1 MSYNLANIIPQGHQN
16 FGANMDSAMS
26 SMWNVNQANQQASL
40 ANKALGGGQGGGQ
53 NQGIPPMQPYN
64 MQQGGNRQVRAV
76 GGDLVPVGYNQ
87 SHWGGGS
94 GGPFGQTMGFNL
106 ADDNQRPMYE
116 QSMNAMRAQRQQD
129 MNMQLNNQRQ
139 KLQMMWPLLSQMFG
153 MGMGGMGG
161 GGGMRGAQYN
171 TNFGANGSAY

>member
-1 MSYNLANIIPQGHQN
+1 MSYNLANIIPQGHRN
-16 FGANMDSAMS
+16 FGGQMSNAMD

-40 ANKALGGGQGGGQ
+40 ANKALGQGGGGGG
-53 NQGIPPMQPYN
+53 GIPPMQPYN
-64 MQQGGNRQVRAV
+64 LNQPGNQVRAV
-76 GGDLVPVGYNQ
+76 GGDLVPTGYNQ

-106 ADDNQRPMYE
+106 ADPNQRPMYE
-116 QSMNAMRAQRQQD
+116 QSMNTMRGQRQQD
-129 MNMQLNNQRQ
+129 QDMALSGQRQ

-153 MGMGGMGG
+153 LGMGGGMG

-171 TNFGANGSAY
+171 TNFGASGSAY

>member
-1 MSYNLANIIPQGHQN
+1 MSYNLANIIPQGHQD
-16 FGANMDSAMS
+16 FGANMDNAMS

-40 ANKALGGGQGGGQ
+40 ANKSLGGGGGMA
-53 NQGIPPMQPYN
+53 GIPPMQPYY
-64 MQQGGNRQVRAV
+64 MQQPGNRQVRAV

-106 ADDNQRPMYE
+106 ADQNQRPMYE

-129 MNMQLNNQRQ
+129 MNMQLSNQQQ

-153 MGMGGMGG
+153 IGGGGMGG

>member
-1 MSYNLANIIPQGHQN
+1 MSYNLPGIIPQGHQN
-16 FGANMDSAMS
+16 FGASMSNAMD

-40 ANKALGGGQGGGQ
+40 ANKALGGGQGG
-53 NQGIPPMQPYN
+53 QGIPPMQPYN
-64 MQQGGNRQVRAV
+64 MQQGSNRQVRVV
-76 GGDLVPVGYNQ
+76 GGDLVPTGYNQ

-116 QSMNAMRAQRQQD
+116 QSMNTMRAQRQQD
-129 MNMQLNNQRQ
+129 QNMGLDNQRQ

-153 MGMGGMGG
+153 FGAGG
-161 GGGMRGAQYN
+161 GGGGGGGARGAQYN